1 MIRTS
6 KIMIHYKIL
15 VSYDVV
21 KSEEI
26 PEALLPPHTILY
38 VIYTAS
44 EKIAKK
50 ESKTE

>member
-26 PEALLPPHTILY
+26 PEAQVLDDRLR
-38 VIYTAS
+38 
-44 EKIAKK
+44 
-50 ESKTE
+50 